1 MDEIEAYIPRLL
13 ASDLLS
19 VDIETAKGEITCIGF
34 APDAEHAIC
43 IPFTDARKA
52 SGRYWSTR
60 EKEIKAWQLVQR
72 ILESDTPKLGQNY
85 AGYDALWLLEKMH
98 IRTMNLRHDTR
109 LMHHALYPELPKDLG
124 FMGATY
130 TRQGPWKNWRSTHK
144 DKRDD

>member
-1 MDEIEAYIPRLL
+1 MLEIKDYVPRLL

-19 VDIETAKGEITCIGF
+19 VDIETAKGQITCIGF
-34 APDAEHAIC
+34 ASDAEHAIC
-43 IPFTDARKA
+43 IPFADDRKA
-52 SGRYWSTR
+52 SKRYWSTAA
-60 EKEIKAWQLVQR
+60 KEIEAWQIVQQ

-85 AGYDALWLLEKMH
+85 AGYDAYWLLKLMG
-98 IRTMNLRHDTR
+98 IRTMNLKHDTR